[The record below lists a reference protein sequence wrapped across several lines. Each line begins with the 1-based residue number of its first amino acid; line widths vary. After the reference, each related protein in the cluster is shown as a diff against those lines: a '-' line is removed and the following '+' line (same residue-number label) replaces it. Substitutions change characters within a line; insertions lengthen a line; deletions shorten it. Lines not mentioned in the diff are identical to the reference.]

1 MATLAEYRNK
11 VFTQHA
17 VDMLINKARPI
28 RDILQRFNKKDSARA
43 EEPHQRDLAMLMKFI
58 EDDTLQTLSKHL
70 YVAFGAMYLIATHIM
85 TLETLFSHP
94 AEFAKKH
101 RESLEVQAFK
111 QNPSRESMVAYI
123 ASQTLTHNEII
134 SEDEQ
139 GANIWDILTQ
149 RAKALPS
156 GMCRNNQEKTRTR
169 ATTTTATMM
178 KAKRLW
184 QVRAVAD
191 LGETS

>member
-58 EDDTLQTLSKHL
+58 EDDTLQALSKHL
-70 YVAFGAMYLIATHIM
+70 FVAFGAMYLIATHIM

-101 RESLEVQAFK
+101 REPPEVQAFK

-123 ASQTLTHNEII
+123 ASQTLTHNKII

-139 GANIWDILTQ
+139 GGNIWDILTQ

-156 GMCRNNQEKTRTR
+156 GTCRNNQEKTRTR

-178 KAKRLW
+178 KAKRL
-184 QVRAVAD
+184 
-191 LGETS
+191 

>member
-1 MATLAEYRNK
+1 MATLAEYRNE
-11 VFTQHA
+11 VFTRHV

-111 QNPSRESMVAYI
+111 
-123 ASQTLTHNEII
+123 
-134 SEDEQ
+134 
-139 GANIWDILTQ
+139 
-149 RAKALPS
+149 
-156 GMCRNNQEKTRTR
+156 
-169 ATTTTATMM
+169 
-178 KAKRLW
+178 
-184 QVRAVAD
+184 
-191 LGETS
+191 